1 MKKTILFV
9 DDDSYWSQNYQDQ
22 LAKQNT
28 VVYKSSADGAIAEL
42 SLNGGS
48 FDFVIL
54 DIMMD
59 TPDSVDLVETEG
71 GMMTGVW
78 ILGKLKGLL
87 LEKKIPVIVLTNR
100 AKKVVIDAVSFLAY
114 PKGQVDVY
122 SKSEMSAKQ
131 LVSAVQTRLGK

>member
-22 LAKQNT
+22 LSKNNT

-48 FDFVIL
+48 FDLVIL
-54 DIMMD
+54 DVMMD

-78 ILGKLKGLL
+78 ILGKLKDLL
-87 LEKKIPVIVLTNR
+87 QEKKMPVVVLTNR
-100 AKKVVIDAVSFLAY
+100 AKKVVIDALNSLGY
-114 PKGQVDVY
+114 PKGQVVVY

-131 LVSAVQTRLGK
+131 LPSAVQTCLGK